1 MLKKIKYQIGHISK
15 RKDWKRRKYHFSAI
29 VLNYIVMFK
38 TTQKCNFLREKK
50 MNNERKLLR
59 YKRKWIM
66 REKKINIRGGTK
78 WRQQPLKQF
87 DILHKTAL
95 YLCKKTS
102 YLFFIKEC
110 LTLAK

>member
-1 MLKKIKYQIGHISK
+1 
-15 RKDWKRRKYHFSAI
+15 
-29 VLNYIVMFK
+29 
-38 TTQKCNFLREKK
+38 
-50 MNNERKLLR
+50 
-59 YKRKWIM
+59 M
-66 REKKINIRGGTK
+66 REKKINIRGGTN